1 MIISSTTDYRA
12 AAQKRLPPFLFHYLD
27 GGAYAEKTLARN
39 VDDLA
44 DVALRQRV
52 LKDMSQ
58 LDTSIELFGEK
69 FSIPV
74 ALAPVGLT
82 GMFARRGEVQAAM
95 AADKKGIPFTM
106 SSVSVCPIEE
116 VAPRLGRPM
125 WFQLYVLKDRGFM
138 KNALERAQA
147 AGVSTLVF
155 TVDMPVPGAAT
166 AMRTRA

>member
-1 MIISSTTDYRA
+1 MLRHKSA
-12 AAQKRLPPFLFHYLD
+12 CLPFLFHYID

-44 DVALRQRV
+44 NVALRQRV

-69 FSIPV
+69 LSLPV

-95 AADKKGIPFTM
+95 AADQRAFPSPCPASRSARSRKWRP
-106 SSVSVCPIEE
+106 SSTARCGSSCTCS
-116 VAPRLGRPM
+116 RT
-125 WFQLYVLKDRGFM
+125 
-138 KNALERAQA
+138 A
-147 AGVSTLVF
+147 AS
-155 TVDMPVPGAAT
+155 
-166 AMRTRA
+166 

>member
-95 AADKKGIPFTM
+95 AADRRASPSPCPASRSAPSRKSRPGWADRCG
-106 SSVSVCPIEE
+106 SSSMCS
-116 VAPRLGRPM
+116 R
-125 WFQLYVLKDRGFM
+125 
-138 KNALERAQA
+138 
-147 AGVSTLVF
+147 T
-155 TVDMPVPGAAT
+155 GAS
-166 AMRTRA
+166 